1 MSTGQKILI
10 GVVVVI
16 VALFAVSIVTQGGAD
31 AETDVPPRSGLVD
44 LLTERLGA
52 SAAVAPAELSGSC
65 RRTGEI
71 IVVQGN
77 CVIDVAQSDKSLRQ
91 LKLHN
96 DGPRVRITARVP
108 RRTDTAEKDIQ
119 PGAAISVAVDGAAT
133 PVGIV
138 CTDLAPCQLRVSL

>member
-1 MSTGQKILI
+1 
-10 GVVVVI
+10 VVVVI
-16 VALFAVSIVTQGGAD
+16 VALFAVSIVTQSGAGAD
-31 AETDVPPRSGLVD
+31 APPRSGLVD
-44 LLTERLGA
+44 LLTDRLGA
-52 SAAVAPAELSGSC
+52 SAAVDPAELSGSC
-65 RRTGEI
+65 RRTGDNI
-71 IVVQGN
+71 IVQGS

-108 RRTDTAEKDIQ
+108 RRTDTAEKDVQ